1 VARAVFVAHGHR
13 RGTVCLLVSDCDR
26 LQELNRQFRG
36 LDEPTDV
43 LTFPP
48 PENLKSHLG
57 DIAVNRE
64 MAHVAGKRTG
74 WSETAELGQLV
85 AHGCLHLLGYEDDDE
100 AGRVHMVQTA
110 NEVLARLGMPT
121 DPDWRSLEH

>member
-1 VARAVFVAHGHR
+1 MARATFLAHGQR
-13 RGTVCLLVSDCDR
+13 SGAVCVLVADNDR

-48 PENLKSHLG
+48 PENMKPHLG
-57 DIAVNRE
+57 DIAVNRQ
-64 MAHVAGKRTG
+64 MALEAGKRPG

-100 AGRVHMVQTA
+100 AARVHMVRIA
-110 NEVLARLGMPT
+110 NEALAHLGMPT
-121 DPDWRSLEH
+121 DPDWRSIEH